1 MSHIYTETYSKMPQF
16 LASEVGMRTVTRQI
30 PESMGIQ
37 DGCKKI
43 VPAGTVFPVN
53 GSTAEGVLFEP
64 VDVTHGDHEGAVIVA
79 GYLYENRLPVAPVAA
94 AKTAM
99 KNLNFETA
107 EGMVR

>member
-1 MSHIYTETYSKMPQF
+1 MSHIYTETYNKMPQF
-16 LASEVGMRTVTRQI
+16 LASTVGLRTVTRQI
-30 PESMGIQ
+30 PQSIGTQ
-37 DGCKKI
+37 DGDKLI
-43 VPAGTVFPVN
+43 VPAGTIFPAN
-53 GSTAEGVLFEP
+53 GSTAEGILFEP

-79 GYLYENRLPVAPVAA
+79 GYLYENRLPVVPIAA

>member
-1 MSHIYTETYSKMPQF
+1 MSHFYTETYSKMPQF
-16 LASEVGMRTVTRQI
+16 LASEVGLRTVTRQI
-30 PESMGIQ
+30 PESMGVL

-43 VPAGTVFPVN
+43 VPAGTIFPEN
-53 GSTAEGVLFEP
+53 DNTAVGILFEP
-64 VDVTHGDHEGAVIVA
+64 VDVTHGDHEGAVMIGGSV
-79 GYLYENRLPVAPVAA
+79 YENRLLVAPVAA